1 MERPYHLRPLAK
13 KSTSGSTVTTTTLVV
28 YHNNLKEP
36 VEEGGAE
43 EGGVQEGSVHGG
55 VEDVRMFKVSGT
67 MNDFYANALFKAG
80 WLRTDTER

>member
-43 EGGVQEGSVHGG
+43 EGGGQGSVHGG

>member
-43 EGGVQEGSVHGG
+43 EGGVEGSVHGG

>member
-1 MERPYHLRPLAK
+1 M
-13 KSTSGSTVTTTTLVV
+13 
-28 YHNNLKEP
+28 
-36 VEEGGAE
+36 EEGGAE
-43 EGGVQEGSVHGG
+43 EGGVQGSVHGG